1 MSQEGLA
8 LQAEID
14 RSFMGQV
21 ERGQRNV
28 SFVTVCKIASVLKTD
43 LGTLCNGL
51 PVGIDSKPS
60 HLNLFEPL
68 THQRPEAS
76 AN

>member
-8 LQAEID
+8 LQAEIN

-21 ERGQRNV
+21 ELGQRDV
-28 SFVTVCKIASVLKTD
+28 SFVTVCKIASVLRTD

-51 PVGIDSKPS
+51 PVGID
-60 HLNLFEPL
+60 LEP
-68 THQRPEAS
+68 
-76 AN
+76 

>member
-8 LQAEID
+8 LQAEIN

-21 ERGQRNV
+21 ELGQRDF

-51 PVGIDSKPS
+51 PVGIDLEPS
-60 HLNLFEPL
+60 PLNLSEPL
-68 THQRPEAS
+68 THQRPGAS